1 MLLNYSLLRY
11 LKKIIILE
19 LKILKIK
26 LKKILKLISNNKSIS
41 YIFYKNNIKHKN
53 IKKFD
58 PYDDNKKNKKNK
70 KNNTKFIQLNEEQTK
85 FILNNKNEKIK
96 RIIYLFH
103 DEFKINIHQKQ
114 IIDIMNINKI
124 EIKSFFKSSPTIVQY
139 ITKFVDENK
148 INTVK
153 QIKES
158 IFNEFK
164 IDISTQLIYNILKK
178 NDYVYKKFKFNN
190 NPYSNEQQIEQF
202 EKIIKTHNKKNI
214 DKCVSLDE
222 ISFVLGSKPSNG
234 WDGLKKMKKM
244 KLNVIIKK
252 YLEIGIHYW
261 LLQQM
266 KK

>member
-1 MLLNYSLLRY
+1 M
-11 LKKIIILE
+11 E

-58 PYDDNKKNKKNK
+58 PYDDNKKNK